1 MLMRYKD
8 FVLKQAIKEAYN
20 IYINNMTAS
29 KIGQI
34 YIRLSSKLGFKV
46 VDEAIV
52 SNIKPTSSTKNFVD
66 KCERYKNE
74 VNGKCYRYLDYNLSK
89 RKTLYFDE
97 DGNLYEY
104 DYHKYHS
111 KESPYVFLP
120 KEGNE
125 DSYGTY
131 EELLNFS
138 KMYYKELK
146 KNKIQYLMVGY
157 DDKHYYYT
165 GSDSKA
171 YYKNSPLST
180 TYIECTPSLLNTMLA
195 ITGKTFRSK

>member
-52 SNIKPTSSTKNFVD
+52 SNIKPTSSTKSFVD

-74 VNGKCYRYLDYNLSK
+74 VNGKCYRYLD
-89 RKTLYFDE
+89 
-97 DGNLYEY
+97 
-104 DYHKYHS
+104 
-111 KESPYVFLP
+111 
-120 KEGNE
+120 
-125 DSYGTY
+125 
-131 EELLNFS
+131 
-138 KMYYKELK
+138 
-146 KNKIQYLMVGY
+146 
-157 DDKHYYYT
+157 
-165 GSDSKA
+165 
-171 YYKNSPLST
+171 
-180 TYIECTPSLLNTMLA
+180 
-195 ITGKTFRSK
+195 